1 MMAHLKIIKATYS
14 FPEFVPACKKLVY
27 SVCSFFEIKSSL
39 DSREQIVPP
48 IFDLADPKNFKSNFN
63 LQDFVLACKKLVDPI
78 CSFFIYNQLQSPK
91 TRLAMPIFNY
101 AQPKQ
106 KNRSTFNFC
115 AFVSTCKKTSCLI
128 DLFRRNSS
136 FKNPAIWLA
145 ESIFACIS
153 GARFFPNIGFVQENS
168 KYINFH

>member
-1 MMAHLKIIKATYS
+1 MMAYLKIIKATYS

-128 DLFRRNSS
+128 DLFRRNGS

-145 ESIFACIS
+145 ESFSHIS
-153 GARFFPNIGFVQENS
+153 QEQDFS
-168 KYINFH
+168 QI